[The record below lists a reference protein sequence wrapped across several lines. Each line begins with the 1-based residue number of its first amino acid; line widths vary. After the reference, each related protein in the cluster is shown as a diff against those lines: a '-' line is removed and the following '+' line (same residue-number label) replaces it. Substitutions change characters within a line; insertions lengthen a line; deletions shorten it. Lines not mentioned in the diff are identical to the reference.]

1 MTDWTVIKSISKFSN
16 YVLFI
21 IFVTLHN
28 VLELAE
34 ILVSAPDLE

>member
-1 MTDWTVIKSISKFSN
+1 MIDWTIIKSISKFSN
-16 YVLFI
+16 HMLFI

-34 ILVSAPDLE
+34 ILVSAPDSE